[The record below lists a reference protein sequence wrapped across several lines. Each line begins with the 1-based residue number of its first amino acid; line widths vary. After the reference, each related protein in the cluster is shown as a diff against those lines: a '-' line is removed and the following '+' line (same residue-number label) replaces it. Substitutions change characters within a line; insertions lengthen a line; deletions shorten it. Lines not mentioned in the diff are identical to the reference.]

1 MILLYIAFI
10 ILILCILLIIVVQA
24 RIPTPPANVSDEDIQ
39 QLARNG
45 RKSKAIAWYRSLHGV
60 GLTEA
65 KEAVEAMMRNP

>member
-45 RKSKAIAWYRSLHGV
+45 RKSQAIAWYRSLHGV